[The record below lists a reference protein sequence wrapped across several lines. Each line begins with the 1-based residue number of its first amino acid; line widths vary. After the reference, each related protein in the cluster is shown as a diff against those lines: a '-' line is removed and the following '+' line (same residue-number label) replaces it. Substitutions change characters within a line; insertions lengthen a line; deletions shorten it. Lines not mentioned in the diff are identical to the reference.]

1 MVILP
6 VSSSN
11 KGLNEDEI
19 GSGGYFPMQK
29 ITYFP
34 RRLGGFLMGCDYQR
48 VKQFVCHNCDRI
60 GVFCDKH
67 CDGIERFLEGSSSEA
82 LEYLG

>member
-1 MVILP
+1 
-6 VSSSN
+6 
-11 KGLNEDEI
+11 
-19 GSGGYFPMQK
+19 MQK

-34 RRLGGFLMGCDYQR
+34 RRLGGFLMGYDYQR

-67 CDGIERFLEGSSSEA
+67 CDKFGPYLEESSSRM
-82 LEYLG
+82 L

>member
-1 MVILP
+1 MP
-6 VSSSN
+6 VSSSK
-11 KGLNEDEI
+11 KGLNEDET
-19 GSGGYFPMQK
+19 GAGRLFPDAENHVLSK
-29 ITYFP
+29 ET
-34 RRLGGFLMGCDYQR
+34 RRVFIGCDYQR

>member
-1 MVILP
+1 MQ
-6 VSSSN
+6 
-11 KGLNEDEI
+11 KFLN
-19 GSGGYFPMQK
+19 FPME
-29 ITYFP
+29 TV
-34 RRLGGFLMGCDYQR
+34 GFSMGYDYQ
-48 VKQFVCHNCDRI
+48 VVNHLVCHNCDRI

>member
-1 MVILP
+1 MADFQYR
-6 VSSSN
+6 SSEFY
-11 KGLNEDEI
+11 GTRGAI
-19 GSGGYFPMQK
+19 YFPMQK

-34 RRLGGFLMGCDYQR
+34 RRLGGFLIGCDYQR

>member
-1 MVILP
+1 MDGLSFGEFDR
-6 VSSSN
+6 VSAISRCRKSRTFQ
-11 KGLNEDEI
+11 GDSE
-19 GSGGYFPMQK
+19 
-29 ITYFP
+29 
-34 RRLGGFLMGCDYQR
+34 GFIGCDYQR

>member
-1 MVILP
+1 MRSML
-6 VSSSN
+6 
-11 KGLNEDEI
+11 D
-19 GSGGYFPMQK
+19 GYFPMQK

-34 RRLGGFLMGCDYQR
+34 RRLGGFLIGCDYQR

>member
-1 MVILP
+1 MVFLP

-19 GSGGYFPMQK
+19 KREGYLPMQK

-34 RRLGGFLMGCDYQR
+34 RRLGGFLIGCDYQR